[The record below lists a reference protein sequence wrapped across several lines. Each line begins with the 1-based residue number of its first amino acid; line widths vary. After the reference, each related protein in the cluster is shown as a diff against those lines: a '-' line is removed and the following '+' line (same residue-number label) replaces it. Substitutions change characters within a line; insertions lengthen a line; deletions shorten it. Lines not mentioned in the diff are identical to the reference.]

1 MNYRPMFIYIKGCYA
16 LIGEIASNLKENRIR
31 FKVALKDKP
40 PVIVEINPTEKIIES
55 FHEADIS
62 EDLREVLNRDSVDI
76 RKLPEDIQTQI
87 SEITSIISLA
97 TRKVLNLIKYC
108 LNQTELDEN
117 LFSVKGYY
125 WSKDRLEWKHF
136 PMLTKL
142 VVDIKNVTPLN
153 EDNAKIIQEY
163 LDNDFQPFLALR
175 HLHRAKNEDNPRY
188 KWIEATIAA
197 ELAIKEFLI
206 RKKPEVEAL
215 LIEIPSPPLHKLYGS
230 ILESFTGQ
238 KSPKLKELQKGA
250 EIRNK
255 LIHRPKEIDISA
267 QEANKYVQDVE
278 IAIGHLLTMLYPEN
292 HV

>member
-1 MNYRPMFIYIKGCYA
+1 M
-16 LIGEIASNLKENRIR
+16 E
-31 FKVALKDKP
+31 
-40 PVIVEINPTEKIIES
+40 T
-55 FHEADIS
+55 
-62 EDLREVLNRDSVDI
+62 
-76 RKLPEDIQTQI
+76 
-87 SEITSIISLA
+87 
-97 TRKVLNLIKYC
+97 
-108 LNQTELDEN
+108 
-117 LFSVKGYY
+117 FS
-125 WSKDRLEWKHF
+125 
-136 PMLTKL
+136 MLTKL

-197 ELAIKEFLI
+197 GLAIKEFLI

-292 HV
+292 HVWKRMFKPPALLLK